1 MDDQSRALKPMQKG
15 ASRPLGTVLVTGAT
29 GFIGRHACEH
39 LAETGWEV
47 RALVRSQP
55 TTPVPGVNSY
65 GIGDLANHAAIR
77 DAVRGATAL
86 LHLAGRAHHLD
97 DRANDHE
104 FEYRRVNVDGTRT
117 VVEEAAAAGV
127 NRIVFISSIAAGTV
141 SSDSTGRTAHP
152 APTTAYGRTKLEAEA
167 IVQEIAQRMDLSAT
181 IIRPTL
187 VYGPGMKGNPL
198 RLFQL
203 ISTGLPLPFG
213 SLRNKKSFLYV
224 GNLVAAI
231 GRLLV
236 SDRSVDILVAT
247 DPDPVS
253 TAEFSRAI
261 ARALDT
267 RSLLIPVP
275 IPALRALG
283 RIGDV
288 FPFVPLNSESV
299 ERLAGEMVADSSE
312 MRAVLGGHFPFSMA
326 EGLARTA
333 AWYRGR

>member
-1 MDDQSRALKPMQKG
+1 MDDQSRALTPMQKG
-15 ASRPLGTVLVTGAT
+15 ALRPLGTVLVTGAT

-39 LAETGWEV
+39 LGETGWEV

-55 TTPVPGVNSY
+55 STPVPGVTSY
-65 GIGDLANHAAIR
+65 AVGDLGDRAAIR

-104 FEYRRVNVDGTRT
+104 LEYRRVNVDGTRT

-141 SSDSTGRTAHP
+141 SSPTGRTAAP
-152 APTTAYGRTKLEAEA
+152 APTNAYGRTKLDAEA
-167 IVQEIAQRMDLSAT
+167 IVQEIAQRTNLSAT

-187 VYGPGMKGNPL
+187 VYGQGMKGNPL

-231 GRLLV
+231 GRLLENT
-236 SDRSVDILVAT
+236 RSVRLLVAA
-247 DPDPVS
+247 DAAPVS

-261 ARALDT
+261 AGALGT
-267 RSLLIPVP
+267 RCLLIPVP
-275 IPALRALG
+275 VSALRALG

-299 ERLAGEMVADSSE
+299 ERLAGEMVADSSD

>member
-1 MDDQSRALKPMQKG
+1 
-15 ASRPLGTVLVTGAT
+15 VTAYAVGDV
-29 GFIGRHACEH
+29 GD
-39 LAETGWEV
+39 
-47 RALVRSQP
+47 P
-55 TTPVPGVNSY
+55 T
-65 GIGDLANHAAIR
+65 AIR

-86 LHLAGRAHHLD
+86 LHLAGRAHHLS

-104 FEYRRVNVDGTRT
+104 VEYRLVNVDGTRA

-127 NRIVFISSIAAGTV
+127 RRIVFISSIAAAV
-141 SSDSTGRTAHP
+141 SSDSVGRTTHP
-152 APTTAYGRTKLEAEA
+152 APTTAYGRTKLDAEA
-167 IVQEIAQRMDLSAT
+167 IVQEIAQRTDISAT

-231 GRLLV
+231 GQLLA
-236 SDRSVDILVAT
+236 SDRSVDILVAA

-299 ERLAGEMVADSSE
+299 ERLADEFVADSSD

-333 AWYRGR
+333 AWYRGG